1 MDQTRRSFLQ
11 HPAHLAV
18 AFPLRIVLGVIFIYA
33 SWYKLA
39 MPRDFAI
46 SIWMYQM
53 VPLDFVN
60 LMAIT
65 LPAIELLTGVT
76 LIAGLWTRASA
87 LVINAMLVMFIVA
100 ICYVVFVRGETDFG
114 CGCFAPAAEAAE
126 EEMATGT
133 LIRDVFYLIGGI
145 YMMIVDDGAIGIDG
159 LLRRLKRRKG
169 VER

>member
-1 MDQTRRSFLQ
+1 MSYRAKHTILG
-11 HPAHLAV
+11 HPANLV
-18 AFPLRIVLGVIFIYA
+18 IAFPIRIFIGVIFIYA

-53 VPLDFVN
+53 LPLSLVN

-76 LIAGLWTRASA
+76 IIAGLWTRASA

-126 EEMATGT
+126 KEMATGT
-133 LIRDVFYLIGGI
+133 LVRDIFYLIGGM
-145 YMMIVDDGAIGIDG
+145 YVMLVDDGAIGVDG
-159 LLRRLKRRKG
+159 LRRWMKRRD
-169 VER
+169 